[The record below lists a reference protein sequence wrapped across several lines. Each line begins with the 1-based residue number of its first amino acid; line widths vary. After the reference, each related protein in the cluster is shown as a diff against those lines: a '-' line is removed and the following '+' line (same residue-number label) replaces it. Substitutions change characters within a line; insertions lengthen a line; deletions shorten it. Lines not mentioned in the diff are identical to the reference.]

1 MISTQNLLGL
11 SDTHIDFSLCEVPLH
26 PNLRSPLELLKHD
39 AASQGFTLTVA
50 SGYRSFKRQCHI
62 WNGKVTGARPLL
74 DINEQL
80 LDPKHLSPKALV
92 FAILRW
98 SALPG
103 TSRHHWGTDFDIYE
117 STALQDKRLEL
128 SVAETQRGGVFYDF
142 YTWLDQYLSQKTTF
156 MRPYRYDTGGVSP
169 EPWHLSFAP
178 LASEFSTML
187 TRDDYVS
194 ELLLNPFAL
203 SDVVLDNIDEIW
215 ERFIV

>member
-1 MISTQNLLGL
+1 MVSTQNLLGL

-26 PNLRSPLELLKHD
+26 PDLRSPLATLKRD

-50 SGYRSFKRQCHI
+50 SGYRNFKRQCHI

-74 DINEQL
+74 DINEQQ

-117 STALQDKRLEL
+117 ATALQEKRLEL
-128 SVAETQRGGVFYDF
+128 SVAETQLGGVFHDF
-142 YTWLDQYLSQKTTF
+142 YIWLDQYLQKQTMF
-156 MRPYRYDTGGVSP
+156 IRPYRYDTGGVSP
-169 EPWHLSFAP
+169 EPWHLSYLP
-178 LASEFSTML
+178 LAKEFSAML

-194 ELLLNPFAL
+194 ELLLHPFAL

-215 ERFIV
+215 ERFVV

>member
-1 MISTQNLLGL
+1 MVSTQNLLGL

-26 PNLRSPLELLKHD
+26 PDLRLPLGMLKRD
-39 AASQGFTLTVA
+39 ALSQGFTLKVA
-50 SGYRSFKRQCHI
+50 SGYRDFKRQCYI
-62 WNGKVTGARPLL
+62 WNGKATGARPLL
-74 DINEQL
+74 DMDEQL
-80 LDPKHLSPKALV
+80 LDPKELSPKDLV

-117 STALQDKRLEL
+117 ETALKEKRLEL
-128 SVAETQRGGVFYDF
+128 SVAETQVGGVLHDF
-142 YTWLDQYLSQKTTF
+142 YCWLDDYLLQQTTF
-156 MRPYRYDTGGVSP
+156 IRPYRYDTGGVSP
-169 EPWHLSFAP
+169 EPWHLSFSP
-178 LASEFSTML
+178 LAREFSRML

-194 ELLLNPFAL
+194 ELLQRPFAL

>member
-1 MISTQNLLGL
+1 MVSTQNLLGF
-11 SDTHIDFSLCEVPLH
+11 SDTHIDFSFCEVPLH
-26 PNLRSPLELLKHD
+26 PDLRLPLSVLKRD
-39 AASQGFTLTVA
+39 AALQGFELKVA
-50 SGYRSFKRQCHI
+50 SGYRNFKRQCHI
-62 WNGKVTGARPLL
+62 WDGKVTGSRPLF
-74 DINEQL
+74 DNNEQL
-80 LDPKHLSPKALV
+80 IDPNHLTPKTLM

-128 SVAETQRGGVFYDF
+128 SVAETELGGVFYDF
-142 YTWLDQYLSQKTTF
+142 YRWLDQYLLQQTTF
-156 MRPYRYDTGGVSP
+156 IRPYRYDMGGVSP
-169 EPWHLSFAP
+169 EPWHLSFLP
-178 LASEFSTML
+178 LAREFSNML

-194 ELLLNPFAL
+194 VLLRHPFAL

>member
-26 PNLRSPLELLKHD
+26 PDLRSPLELLKRD
-39 AASQGFTLTVA
+39 AASQGFSLTVA
-50 SGYRSFKRQCHI
+50 SGYRNFERQCHI

-74 DINEQL
+74 DINEQQ

-117 STALQDKRLEL
+117 ASALQGKRLEL
-128 SVAETQRGGVFYDF
+128 SVAETQPDGVFHDF
-142 YTWLDQYLSQKTTF
+142 YIWLDQYLRQQTVF
-156 MRPYRYDTGGVSP
+156 MRPYYGDAGGVSP
-169 EPWHLSFAP
+169 EPWHLSFSP
-178 LASEFSTML
+178 LAREFSTIL
-187 TRDDYVS
+187 TRDAYVS
-194 ELLLNPFAL
+194 ELLLHPFAL

>member
-1 MISTQNLLGL
+1 MISTQNLFGF

-26 PNLRSPLELLKHD
+26 PDLRSPLELLKCE
-39 AASQGFTLTVA
+39 AASQGFTLMLA
-50 SGYRSFKRQCHI
+50 SGYRNFERQCHI
-62 WNGKVTGARPLL
+62 WNSKVAGTRPLL
-74 DINEQL
+74 DIHEL
-80 LDPKHLSPKALV
+80 PLDPTSLSPKALV

-117 STALQDKRLEL
+117 ATALQDKRLEL
-128 SVAETQRGGVFYDF
+128 SVAETQRDGIFYDF
-142 YTWLDQYLSQKTTF
+142 YTWLDQYLSQQTTF
-156 MRPYRYDTGGVSP
+156 IRPYRYDTGGVSP
-169 EPWHLSFAP
+169 EPWHLSFSP
-178 LASEFSTML
+178 LAREFSSML

-194 ELLLNPFAL
+194 ELLLNPFTL